1 MNRQNYNL
9 GGRMETDTKE
19 VGKIEQ
25 EEKKETERINYDY
38 FSKIE
43 LRTATVLQAEKVE
56 NTTKL
61 MKLNIDLGYEQRQ
74 IVAGIAESYSP
85 EELIGKQIIIVAN
98 LEPRKIKG
106 NVSNGMLLAVENPDG
121 KIILLTTEKK
131 AENGLQVR

>member
-1 MNRQNYNL
+1 
-9 GGRMETDTKE
+9 METDTKE
-19 VGKIEQ
+19 VEKIEQ
-25 EEKKETERINYDY
+25 EERKETDRINYDY

-85 EELIGKQIIIVAN
+85 EELIGRQIIIVAN

>member
-1 MNRQNYNL
+1 V
-9 GGRMETDTKE
+9 ETDTKE